1 MTNKVFVSTASFK
14 SLPAFETIK
23 ILSDVGINCFELSAG
38 KFHAKNINKIKEF
51 QGINY
56 HLHNYFPPPEIPFVI
71 NLASMNDKIYDQT
84 FKHILKCIDL
94 SKALGCKYYSFHA
107 GFVVDIKVKDIG
119 VKTTSKNFFDRN
131 KCMQKFINSVIKL
144 SNYAK
149 KNNITLLIENNVM
162 KKTSYDYLGKN
173 TTLMADPEEIDFV
186 MNRVPKNIKFLLDVA
201 HLKVSSN
208 ILNFDLSE
216 AYDRIKN
223 FVSAYHLSDNDG
235 MNDTN
240 DPITEKSWF
249 MDKLKKDAF
258 FYTIEV
264 YKDDPKV
271 LLQQLNLVKSQI
283 LDD

>member
-1 MTNKVFVSTASFK
+1 MTNKVFISTASFK
-14 SLPAFETIK
+14 NLSAFETIK
-23 ILSDVGINCFELSAG
+23 ILKEVGINCFELSAG
-38 KFHAKNINKIKEF
+38 KYHAENIKEVKKIE
-51 QGINY
+51 GIKY
-56 HLHNYFPPPEIPFVI
+56 HLHNYFPPPKIPFVI

-84 FKHILKCIDL
+84 FNHILKCIDL

-119 VKTTSKNFFDRN
+119 IKTTSKNFSDRG

-144 SNYAK
+144 SDYAK
-149 KNNITLLIENNVM
+149 KNDITLLIENNVM
-162 KKTSYDYLGKN
+162 KKSSYDYLGKN

-208 ILNFDLSE
+208 ILNFNLDE
-216 AYDRIKN
+216 AYDRIEK
-223 FVSAYHLSDNDG
+223 FVAAYHLSDNDG

-240 DPITEKSWF
+240 DLITENSWF
-249 MDKLKKDAF
+249 MSRLKKDAF

-264 YKDDPKV
+264 YKDEPNV
-271 LLQQLNLVKSQI
+271 LLNQLNLIKSQI
-283 LDD
+283 KDD

>member
-14 SLPAFETIK
+14 NLPAFETIK
-23 ILSDVGINCFELSAG
+23 ILKEAGINCFELSAG
-38 KFHAKNINKIKEF
+38 KFHAENINKIKEIK
-51 QGINY
+51 GINY

-107 GFVVDIKVKDIG
+107 GFVVDIKLKDIG
-119 VKTTSKNFFDRN
+119 VKTTSKNFSDRG

-149 KNNITLLIENNVM
+149 KKDIILLIENNVM
-162 KKTSYDYLGKN
+162 KKSSYDYLGKN
-173 TTLMADPEEIDFV
+173 TTLMADPKEIDFV

-208 ILNFDLSE
+208 ILNFNE
-216 AYDRIKN
+216 AYDRIKK
-223 FVSAYHLSDNDG
+223 FVVAYHLSDNDG

-240 DPITEKSWF
+240 DLITENSWF
-249 MDKLKKDAF
+249 MRRLKKDAF

-264 YKDDPKV
+264 YQDNPKV
-271 LLQQLNLVKSQI
+271 LLQQLNLIKSQI
-283 LDD
+283 